1 MTENPMVL
9 FIILAITEILTLAVI
24 KQYLYER
31 SWLSYYFAITIHAVL
46 SIWIWTL
53 WFQTVSFRGMPDDPA
68 HVWSVMSLRGMLLAV
83 VIPRILIIIFHYSG
97 RLSLRPSGAYSR
109 KLTTAGFAVSSVIML
124 VFAGSALIGRF
135 NVRTENH
142 TIAIEGL
149 HPDLEGLRI
158 VHISDLHLPCF
169 YHHHGKL
176 AEIMQKINELEPDLL
191 INTGDFINAGW
202 REFDRFD
209 TILSKASARYGQYAV
224 MGNHDFGT
232 YHPTYTGAER
242 ENNVRL
248 MNRFISA
255 SGYKV
260 LNDEFEMIKIGNASV
275 ALLGVTTK
283 GSFPDIEHGNLEKAS
298 QRIYGEDLKILLAHD
313 PNQWDREV
321 AGKTGIDLTLSGH
334 THGMQVGIMTKRIK
348 WSPAKYFYPRWAGMH
363 EIDGQYLVVNRGLG
377 VLGIPFRIWMPPEIT
392 VITLV
397 TEG

>member
-1 MTENPMVL
+1 MGL
-9 FIILAITEILTLAVI
+9 FIVLAITEILTLAVI

-31 SWLSYYFAITIHAVL
+31 SWLSYYFAITINAVL

-68 HVWSVMSLRGMLLAV
+68 HAWSVMNLRGMMFAV

-97 RLSLRPSGAYSR
+97 RLSRRSSGGYSR
-109 KLTTAGFAVSSVIML
+109 KLTASGFAVSSIIML
-124 VFAGSALIGRF
+124 VFASSALIGRF
-135 NVRTENH
+135 NVRTENY

-149 HPDLEGLRI
+149 HPDLGGLRI

-169 YHHHGKL
+169 YHHQDKL
-176 AEIMQKINELEPDLL
+176 EEIMLKINGLEPDLL
-191 INTGDFINAGW
+191 VNTGDFINAGW

-209 TILSKASARYGQYAV
+209 TILSKALARYGQYAV

-232 YHPTYTGAER
+232 YHPTYTEAER

-260 LNDEFEMIKIGNASV
+260 LNDEFEMVKIGNASV
-275 ALLGVTTK
+275 AVLGVTTK
-283 GSFPDIEHGNLEKAS
+283 GSHPDIEHGNLEKAS
-298 QRIYGEDLKILLAHD
+298 ERIYGEDLKILLAHD

-321 AGKTGIDLTLSGH
+321 TGKTGIDLTLSGH
-334 THGMQVGIMTKRIK
+334 THGLQAGIFTKRIK

-363 EIDGQYLVVNRGLG
+363 EVDGQFIVVNRGLG

-392 VITLV
+392 VITL
-397 TEG
+397 EPER